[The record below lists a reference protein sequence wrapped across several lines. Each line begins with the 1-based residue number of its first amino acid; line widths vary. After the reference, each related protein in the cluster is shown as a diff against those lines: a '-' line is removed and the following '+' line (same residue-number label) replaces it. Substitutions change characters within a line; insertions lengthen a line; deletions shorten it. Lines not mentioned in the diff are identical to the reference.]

1 MGRRPITYAGPVRE
15 NSRRGS
21 RSTVARGGRTWKHR
35 VFLAIVAGAMVTLAA
50 SIAGIIGL
58 LGARS
63 LSDSS
68 LRLPVVQ
75 GLTAAGLQSH
85 GTFILGAPAVLSW
98 NSISGARVYRVQI
111 TAVRPDISL
120 SSNSL
125 FRNPERTSLTR
136 EAWYA
141 WTAPNRGN
149 YAWRVQAGFTSGWDS
164 YTKPREIAVVRASRA
179 HLVVR
184 PAHRSR
190 RHRRSRASLSNR
202 SATATTAV
210 SRSQKALPSG
220 RTAAS
225 PRATPAPTHAATP
238 VPQRSTAHS
247 APIQIPAP
255 VRQTTQP
262 PTGHQC
268 IPMYTC

>member
-1 MGRRPITYAGPVRE
+1 MGRRPITYAGPVGE

-21 RSTVARGGRTWKHR
+21 RSTVIGSRRRWKYR
-35 VFLAIVAGAMVTLAA
+35 VFLAILAGAIVTLAA

-63 LSDSS
+63 PTDSS

-111 TAVRPDISL
+111 TAVRSDTSL

-125 FRNPERTSLTR
+125 FRNLERTSLTR
-136 EAWYA
+136 EAWYT
-141 WTAPNRGN
+141 WTAAHPGR
-149 YAWRVQAGFTSGWDS
+149 YAWRVQAGFASGWDS
-164 YTKPREIAVVRASRA
+164 YTKPREIAVVHASRA

-184 PAHRSR
+184 PAHRATP
-190 RHRRSRASLSNR
+190 RSSISNR
-202 SATATTAV
+202 PGPATTAAP
-210 SRSQKALPSG
+210 RRQKASVPSG
-220 RTAAS
+220 RAAAS
-225 PRATPAPTHAATP
+225 PRATPAPTRAATP
-238 VPQRSTAHS
+238 VPQGNTAHS
-247 APIQIPAP
+247 APVQIPAP
-255 VRQTTQP
+255 APQPTQP
-262 PTGHQC
+262 PTERQC